1 MLFFLEQTNK
11 ESWTFSFGMEGVFFN
26 LFVSSYLKKL
36 LHMQV
41 SYVPEEINGDEVL
54 GSAVW
59 QQV

>member
-11 ESWTFSFGMEGVFFN
+11 ESWTCSFGMKGVFFN

-54 GSAVW
+54 GSAV
-59 QQV
+59 

>member
-1 MLFFLEQTNK
+1 MK
-11 ESWTFSFGMEGVFFN
+11 GVFFN

-54 GSAVW
+54 GSAV
-59 QQV
+59 

>member
-11 ESWTFSFGMEGVFFN
+11 ESWTFYFGMKGVFFN

-54 GSAVW
+54 GSAV
-59 QQV
+59 